1 MRKIPNQEVRSRCST
16 SKMSRRTLS
25 IQNSLAEEVNEILHE
40 TLYDLLDE
48 SLHNASSSLLLDM

>member
-1 MRKIPNQEVRSRCST
+1 
-16 SKMSRRTLS
+16 LS